1 MENQSLNIADRL
13 AALALLQP
21 DACAVAAPCGIDCAT
36 GRARYRRVTFA
47 ATQTR
52 CDRLAH
58 GLAGAGITRGMRVLV
73 MVRPGAEFV
82 PLIFALFKIGAVP
95 VLIDPGMGWRNLVHA
110 VRQVE
115 PAAFIGIPQAH
126 LLRWLAPKCFA
137 GVKIRIVLGP
147 GACGLFGKSLGAL
160 AASASAAPF
169 PTAATAPDEMAAIL
183 FTTGST
189 GPAKGVIYT
198 HRIFDAQVRLLKD
211 VYGLGPGDVDLP
223 CFPLFGLFSVA
234 LGATAVIPVMDFTRP
249 ARVNPKNIIE
259 PVLHEGVTY
268 SFGSPALWRTVGAHC
283 AANGVKLP
291 GLRQIF
297 MAGAPVAAALHE
309 CLLKQVLSPGAETF
323 TPYGATESLPVSSFT
338 GSAVLAETAAK
349 SRQGAGTCVGWP
361 VPGITARI
369 LPISENPAAVFSE
382 TEEIAINSVGAG
394 VPPACNRGATP
405 ILQEG
410 IPVVAEVPDLPVGE
424 IGEIVVT
431 GAVVTPGYWG
441 LPEATRKAKI
451 RDAQGRLWHRMGD
464 AGYRDAQGRLWFCGR
479 LAHRVRTPQGTLFSV
494 PCEAIFNQ
502 HPQVSRSALVGL
514 AEGELR
520 ITNGIRNSPFAIP
533 VQRPVMV
540 IEPKPGCFPR
550 SRAARE
556 RFVAELLELA
566 RANPL
571 TAGIT
576 ELLFHP
582 SFPVDIRHN
591 AKIRREELAVWAAK
605 RPRWG
610 RRQGDVG

>member
-13 AALALLQP
+13 AALAVSQP
-21 DACAVAAPCGIDCAT
+21 DACAVAAPCGTDRAT
-36 GRARYRRVTFA
+36 GRTRYRRVTFA
-47 ATQTR
+47 AAQAR
-52 CDRLAH
+52 CDQMAH

-110 VRQVE
+110 VKQVGPE
-115 PAAFIGIPQAH
+115 AFIGIPQAH
-126 LLRWLAPKCFA
+126 LLRFLAPKCFA
-137 GVKIRIVLGP
+137 GVKIRIVLGS
-147 GACGLFGKSLGAL
+147 GALGLFGKSLGAL
-160 AASASAAPF
+160 ADSATAAPF
-169 PTAATAPDEMAAIL
+169 PTAATAPEEMAAIL

-198 HRIFDAQVRLLKD
+198 HRIFDAQVRLLQE

-268 SFGSPALWRTVGAHC
+268 SFGSPALWRTVGVHC
-283 AANGVKLP
+283 AAHGVKLP
-291 GLRQIF
+291 GLRKIF
-297 MAGAPVAAALHE
+297 MAGAPVAVELHE
-309 CLLKQVLSPGAETF
+309 CLLKQVLAPGAETF

-338 GSAVLAETAAK
+338 GSEVLADTAEK
-349 SRQGAGTCVGWP
+349 SRRGAGTCVGRP

-369 LPISENPAAVFSE
+369 LPISEGVGVLSNAAVHPAVTGVVPGDASE
-382 TEEIAINSVGAG
+382 RGLKHRVTSGDTQNTELSEI
-394 VPPACNRGATP
+394 
-405 ILQEG
+405 
-410 IPVVAEVPDLPVGE
+410 PDLPVGE

-441 LPEATRKAKI
+441 LEEATRRAKL
-451 RDAQGRLWHRMGD
+451 RDADGRLWHRMGD

-479 LAHRVRTPQGTLFSV
+479 IAHRVRTAQGTLFSV

-502 HPQVSRSALVGL
+502 HPQVYRSALVGL
-514 AEGELR
+514 PLNIVEA
-520 ITNGIRNSPFAIP
+520 AC
-533 VQRPVMV
+533 RPVII
-540 IEPKPGCFPR
+540 IEPKPGCFPKTT
-550 SRAARE
+550 AARE
-556 RFVAELLELA
+556 QFIRELLELG

-571 TAGIT
+571 TADIT
-576 ELLFHP
+576 TVLFHP
-582 SFPVDIRHN
+582 AFPVDIRHN
-591 AKIRREELAVWAAK
+591 AKIRREDLAVWAATA
-605 RPRWG
+605 
-610 RRQGDVG
+610 